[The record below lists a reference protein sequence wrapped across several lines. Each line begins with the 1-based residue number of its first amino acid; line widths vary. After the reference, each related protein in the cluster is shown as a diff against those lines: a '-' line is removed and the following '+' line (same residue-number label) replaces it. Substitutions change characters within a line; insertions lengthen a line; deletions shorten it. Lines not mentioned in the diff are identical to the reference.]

1 MVARGYPGR
10 GFEGQAYH
18 IHLRY
23 PANWYELVFR
33 DRLINNP
40 GIAEEFGSLKQIP
53 EKKYRN
59 DRDGYT
65 YAKTEVIRRV
75 LEDKS
80 I

>member
-23 PANWYELVFR
+23 PANWHELVFR

-40 GIAEEFGSLKQIP
+40 GIAE
-53 EKKYRN
+53 
-59 DRDGYT
+59 
-65 YAKTEVIRRV
+65 
-75 LEDKS
+75 
-80 I
+80 